1 MNDRRSSLMTLE
13 AIRAAGDGEV
23 EQAIVDSVVQHLG
36 TDATQHYDI
45 AAQMPT
51 GFQVVFSTWVL
62 EGEVENGGF
71 LQYFYNTRANFAE
84 QGLEALKTLG
94 AAAHAAVLEAA
105 LSRLN
110 DEIPELAPYWRQGN
124 S

>member
-71 LQYFYNTRANFAE
+71 LRISTTRAR
-84 QGLEALKTLG
+84 TS
-94 AAAHAAVLEAA
+94 
-105 LSRLN
+105 LSRGLK
-110 DEIPELAPYWRQGN
+110 P
-124 S
+124 